1 MKSDGVKDVFK
12 WIEQKCKEQK
22 KIVDTA
28 EEERRANIGWRL
40 FEDTQCLYD
49 DADLEL
55 KLANERLKTLVE
67 VKIGVEKYMKKLKH
81 NGE

>member
-12 WIEQKCKEQK
+12 WLEDKCKEQK
-22 KIVDTA
+22 KIVDKY
-28 EEERRANIGWRL
+28 EEERRANIGWKL

-49 DADLEL
+49 DSDLKL
-55 KLANERLKTLVE
+55 KLAKEKLKTLVE
-67 VKIGVEKYMKKLKH
+67 VKISVEKYMKKLKH